1 MVRMKIAGGCGENG
15 RSCFFV
21 DAERPGAGFLVD
33 CGVSQDGG
41 FPRLTQ
47 LVRVTQM
54 EGVVL
59 GNHADNAHGKTP
71 FNEQ

>member
-21 DAERPGAGFLVD
+21 DAGRPGAGFLVD

-41 FPRLTQ
+41 FPPPGETY
-47 LVRVTQM
+47 T
-54 EGVVL
+54 G
-59 GNHADNAHGKTP
+59 GK
-71 FNEQ
+71 NSL